1 MNPAPL
7 YLLAPLALFLVTLVL
22 YRISPLRAVAAGH
35 ARWFI
40 LPAFTLFILLIVI
53 NGAADP
59 ALRSPAFHWLMPGF
73 GFALSLFPAPPKALV
88 PRLAIKGGSL
98 CCPGSDADEP
108 CHGLLIGKRWRH
120 DGASPFLYKEW
131 PSGILVGG

>member
-22 YRISPLRAVAAGH
+22 YRISPLQAVAAGH

-73 GFALSLFPAPPKALV
+73 GFALSLFPALPKALV
-88 PRLAIKGGSL
+88 PRLAIKEGAFAALGLMLMSL
-98 CCPGSDADEP
+98 AMV
-108 CHGLLIGKRWRH
+108 
-120 DGASPFLYKEW
+120 Y
-131 PSGILVGG
+131 

>member
-73 GFALSLFPAPPKALV
+73 GFALYLFTRTGLTASVL
-88 PRLAIKGGSL
+88 
-98 CCPGSDADEP
+98 PGWDNLSSRCTP
-108 CHGLLIGKRWRH
+108 
-120 DGASPFLYKEW
+120 
-131 PSGILVGG
+131 

>member
-40 LPAFTLFILLIVI
+40 LPAFTLFIPVSYTHLTL
-53 NGAADP
+53 P
-59 ALRSPAFHWLMPGF
+59 T
-73 GFALSLFPAPPKALV
+73 KA
-88 PRLAIKGGSL
+88 
-98 CCPGSDADEP
+98 
-108 CHGLLIGKRWRH
+108 
-120 DGASPFLYKEW
+120 
-131 PSGILVGG
+131 

>member
-40 LPAFTLFILLIVI
+40 LPAFTLSLSCSSSSM
-53 NGAADP
+53 
-59 ALRSPAFHWLMPGF
+59 ALRIPPCE
-73 GFALSLFPAPPKALV
+73 ALLST
-88 PRLAIKGGSL
+88 G
-98 CCPGSDADEP
+98 
-108 CHGLLIGKRWRH
+108 
-120 DGASPFLYKEW
+120 
-131 PSGILVGG
+131 

>member
-73 GFALSLFPAPPKALV
+73 GFALSLFPALPKALV
-88 PRLAIKGGSL
+88 PRLAIKEGTGSGQSRT
-98 CCPGSDADEP
+98 PASAS
-108 CHGLLIGKRWRH
+108 GKQGFSGRDPQRH
-120 DGASPFLYKEW
+120 
-131 PSGILVGG
+131 

>member
-59 ALRSPAFHWLMPGF
+59 ALRSPAFHWLMPGL
-73 GFALSLFPAPPKALV
+73 GFALSLFPALPKALV
-88 PRLAIKGGSL
+88 PRLAIKEGAFAALGLMLMSL
-98 CCPGSDADEP
+98 AMV
-108 CHGLLIGKRWRH
+108 
-120 DGASPFLYKEW
+120 Y
-131 PSGILVGG
+131 